1 MRGLV
6 ITLALFVILLG
17 IITVNSIFVEY
28 SVQKMRY
35 TVENLQLIPCSQ
47 NQIIINEFDTN
58 WKRISLWLS
67 LSVSY
72 EDIEELT
79 DVIDAA
85 KAANETGNVEQFKI
99 HVNLLLNAIDELGRL
114 EKFSIKNI
122 L

>member
-47 NQIIINEFDTN
+47 NQIIINELDTN

-67 LSVSY
+67 LSVCY

-99 HVNLLLNAIDELGRL
+99 HVNLLINAIDELGRL

>member
-47 NQIIINEFDTN
+47 NQIIINELDTN
-58 WKRISLWLS
+58 WKRISIWLS
-67 LSVSY
+67 LSICY

-99 HVNLLLNAIDELGRL
+99 HVNLLLNVIDELGRL

>member
-47 NQIIINEFDTN
+47 NKTIINELDTN

-67 LSVSY
+67 LSVCF

>member
-47 NQIIINEFDTN
+47 NQIIINELDTN

-67 LSVSY
+67 LSVCY
-72 EDIEELT
+72 EYIEELT

-85 KAANETGNVEQFKI
+85 KAANEMGNVEQFKI

>member
-17 IITVNSIFVEY
+17 IITVNSIFVKY

-47 NQIIINEFDTN
+47 NQIIINELDTN

-67 LSVSY
+67 LSVCY

-85 KAANETGNVEQFKI
+85 KAANETDNVEQFKI